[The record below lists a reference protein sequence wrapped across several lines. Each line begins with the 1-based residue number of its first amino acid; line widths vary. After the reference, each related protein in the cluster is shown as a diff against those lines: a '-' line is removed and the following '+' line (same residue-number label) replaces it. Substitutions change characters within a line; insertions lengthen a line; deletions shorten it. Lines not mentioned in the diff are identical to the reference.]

1 MSNDSPEDEARV
13 FGRYLLRREPSATA
27 VRLYC
32 SAMRQ
37 RPVDCSSRDATI
49 IRLVMGNRSLLPL
62 IDGALAF
69 SNKRS
74 VLREKLLIMTAILE
88 TQPEYAYLFLPQQR
102 AAGYWIIVGLRL
114 CAAAFR
120 LVCGKIILCF
130 I

>member
-1 MSNDSPEDEARV
+1 MSNDTSEAEARA

-27 VRLYC
+27 VQLYC
-32 SAMRQ
+32 SAIRQ
-37 RPVDCSSRDATI
+37 RRLNCSTRDEKI
-49 IRLVMGNRSLLPL
+49 IRSVMRHRRLLPL

-69 SNKRS
+69 SNKGS
-74 VLREKLLIMTAILE
+74 ALREKLLLMSAILE
-88 TQPEYAYLFLPQQR
+88 TQPEYADLFSPKQR

-120 LVCGKIILCF
+120 LVCGRILLCF